1 MRFYSTIEAMRF
13 NSPPYGDPF
22 ILQWEIPNP
31 KDGQERKYVV
41 FDGIEEYLRYF
52 RQGRYTTCHEVIINS
67 NYDPKAEVA
76 GHPAFDLDIKL
87 EAGISIPD
95 TWQQDF
101 QCDLLSVLQ
110 IQYPEADF
118 NIQVPD
124 SEWVWI
130 SSDNP
135 TKISKHLVLRSV
147 VFSMWKTQMKI
158 LIDTLSNMPSKKSSP
173 HIISCVDAA
182 ITRNLGSLR
191 LPLNSKKP
199 VEIDGHTY
207 SYPLHFDNPQHTF
220 LDGIILL
227 HDDTGY
233 ISRSSVYLT
242 PSELHEEYTRK
253 YAIHVE
259 KRIAPTEQLDE
270 ESEDELVQ
278 CFYRLNKRIDTGL
291 QVSGVSGG
299 FLQLRRSHPGLC
311 PISRRVHE
319 SDGSYMFK
327 KGYNIMYGCHRGCT
341 TKIGNMEYKYLNVT
355 PLPGNKAKEV
365 ALQIHQ
371 ELPED

>member
-1 MRFYSTIEAMRF
+1 MRFYSTVEAMRF

-31 KDGQERKYVV
+31 RDDQERKYVV
-41 FDGIEEYLRYF
+41 FDGIAEYLRYF
-52 RQGRYTTCHEVIINS
+52 KQGRYTTCHEVILNS
-67 NYDPKAEVA
+67 NYDPKSEVA

-87 EAGISIPD
+87 DKNIQIPD
-95 TWQQDF
+95 KWQQDL
-101 QCDLLSVLQ
+101 QDDLLYVLK
-110 IQYPEADF
+110 IQYPDADF
-118 NIQVPD
+118 NLQIPD

-135 TKISKHLVLRSV
+135 TKISKHLILRSI
-147 VFSMWKTQMKI
+147 VFSMWKSQMKI
-158 LIDTLSNMPSKKSSP
+158 LIDTLRNMQQKKSSQ
-173 HIISCVDAA
+173 HIIDCIDSS

-207 SYPLHFDNPQHTF
+207 SYPLHFDNPKHTF

-233 ISRSSVYLT
+233 ISRSSTYLT
-242 PSELHEEYTRK
+242 PSDLHEEYTQK
-253 YAIHVE
+253 YSIHVE
-259 KRIAPTEQLDE
+259 KRISSIEQLDD

-278 CFYRLNKRIDTGL
+278 CFYKLNKRIDTGL
-291 QVSGVSGG
+291 QVSGSSGG
-299 FLQLRRSHPGLC
+299 FLQLRRYQPGLC
-311 PISRRVHE
+311 PISRRIHE
-319 SDGSYMFK
+319 SDGAYMFK
-327 KGYNIMYGCHRGCT
+327 KGYNIMYGCHRGCR
-341 TKIGNMEYKYLNVT
+341 TKIGTIEYKYLNIT